1 MKNRIKQRGFSGVE
15 VVIIVVVLIVVGLL
29 GYVFYN
35 QLQQNKQSDTQ
46 TTSQQSSTGDESSVP
61 AITTA
66 SDLDKAT
73 ETLDAINLDTD
84 NSNDIKQLDSTTS
97 QF

>member
-1 MKNRIKQRGFSGVE
+1 MKNHVKQRGFSGVE
-15 VVIIVVVLIVVGLL
+15 VVIIIVVLIVVGLL
-29 GYVFYN
+29 SYVFYN
-35 QLQQNKQSDTQ
+35 QLQQNQQSDAQ
-46 TTSQQSSTGDESSVP
+46 TTSQQSSATDESSVP

-66 SDLDKAT
+66 TDLDKAT
-73 ETLDAINLDTD
+73 ETLDAINLDAD

>member
-1 MKNRIKQRGFSGVE
+1 MKNRINQRGFSGVE
-15 VVIIVVVLIVVGLL
+15 VVIIIVVLIVVGLL

-35 QLQQNKQSDTQ
+35 QLQNKQSDTQ
-46 TTSQQSSTGDESSVP
+46 TTSQQSSASDEISVP

-73 ETLDAINLDTD
+73 ETLDAINLDAD